1 MEIVH
6 YSLLQGRIISFACCC
21 TRRTRIL
28 HRLPRQQAWCR
39 RQLSRQVSDRVIVSV
54 LGIVLQIFVSRS
66 EVKMMFE
73 TRIGWTA
80 VRHGV
85 EWNRP
90 LCISMLFKLNADVN
104 KRCACV
110 CLASW
115 CGFKVDL
122 QFFFRGGKSPLERAR
137 EEGHVECVAALEAAG
152 AK

>member
-6 YSLLQGRIISFACCC
+6 YSLLQGRVISFACCC
-21 TRRTRIL
+21 TRRPHIL

-39 RQLSRQVSDRVIVSV
+39 RQLSRPVSDRVIDSV
-54 LGIVLQIFVSRS
+54 HGIVLQILFSRS
-66 EVKMMFE
+66 EVNIMFE

-80 VRHGV
+80 VHHGV

-104 KRCACV
+104 MRCACV
-110 CLASW
+110 CVAYW

-122 QFFFRGGKSPLERAR
+122 QFFIRDGKSPLERAR
-137 EEGHVECVAALEAAG
+137 EEGHEKCIAALEAAG